1 MPSLWEPFADLQVQ
15 IDDYTVARR
24 ELRVSEEFT
33 RVTTTVVLRGGD
45 ETGQGED
52 VTYTAGDHE
61 NFPAGE
67 QLAGTWTL
75 HDYSVRLDELDP
87 SLVADA
93 ERRKP
98 FVARL
103 LGGIVEQSSAPRLPT
118 GEAARALPS
127 DADLRHMI
135 VTAVG
140 SFVSRGSVVIVAH
153 AASFALAGRD
163 GVLRVL
169 VTAPTETRVA
179 RLAANERVDEKQ
191 AGKVVAESD
200 KSRAVYLERFY
211 QVKRETPTDYDL
223 VVNTERL
230 TPEQAAALIVDA
242 ASQ

>member
-1 MPSLWEPFADLQVQ
+1 MRATVVCIAGTDGALSDQVGEL
-15 IDDYTVARR
+15 VAERLGYR
-24 ELRVSEEFT
+24 LANGSIIVAAAQEHGLLPESVSEAESRDAGRTLEVDFG
-33 RVTTTVVLRGGD
+33 RVEKTETVRGLIKDAVQRTAD
-45 ETGQGED
+45 E
-52 VTYTAGDHE
+52 
-61 NFPAGE
+61 
-67 QLAGTWTL
+67 
-75 HDYSVRLDELDP
+75 
-87 SLVADA
+87 
-93 ERRKP
+93 
-98 FVARL
+98 
-103 LGGIVEQSSAPRLPT
+103 
-118 GEAARALPS
+118 
-127 DADLRHMI
+127 
-135 VTAVG
+135 
-140 SFVSRGSVVIVAH
+140 GSVVIVAH

>member
-1 MPSLWEPFADLQVQ
+1 VRATVVCIAGTDGALSDQVGEL
-15 IDDYTVARR
+15 VAERLGYR
-24 ELRVSEEFT
+24 LANGSIIVAAAQEHWLLPESVSEAESRDAGRTLEVDFG
-33 RVTTTVVLRGGD
+33 RVEKTETVRGLIKDAVQHTAD
-45 ETGQGED
+45 E
-52 VTYTAGDHE
+52 
-61 NFPAGE
+61 
-67 QLAGTWTL
+67 
-75 HDYSVRLDELDP
+75 
-87 SLVADA
+87 
-93 ERRKP
+93 
-98 FVARL
+98 
-103 LGGIVEQSSAPRLPT
+103 
-118 GEAARALPS
+118 
-127 DADLRHMI
+127 
-135 VTAVG
+135 
-140 SFVSRGSVVIVAH
+140 GSVVIVAH

-179 RLAANERVDEKQ
+179 RLAANERVDERQ